1 MKNILIGLMVLF
13 IAIGLAGPMVGDT
26 FASFSDIEISQDNYI
41 ETADLD
47 LKVNGKDDEDVE
59 AFFNIPNGK
68 ICTIYPSPPS
78 PIPLWN
84 EGSVDG
90 PLYLHIKNL
99 VGPDSLSQNLDVEIW
114 YDGNLVISESI
125 YNLACQQI
133 ELGHMPGDGMITEV
147 SMELHATAGLPGESL
162 TFDIAFELFG
172 GCGFSDI
179 ETSQGN
185 YFLIGG
191 LSGTRGFW
199 SQWNKHKT
207 YSQAEINDWLRNT
220 DAASFWLVAD
230 ENSDGNIDT
239 DDMDI
244 IFANGVGKGSTDESR
259 FLAHYLGQRLDQ
271 ESGRQSP
278 ATTHDVTDY
287 DSSNYLGLTN
297 PTAASGAEIVAA
309 IESKH
314 PDYTNP
320 AQPWLTDAEYIVMK
334 DICVALNELRA

>member
-13 IAIGLAGPMVGDT
+13 IAVGLAGQMVGDT
-26 FASFSDIEISQDNYI
+26 FASFSDIETSEDNYI
-41 ETADLD
+41 DTADLD
-47 LKVNGKDDEDVE
+47 LKVNGKDDRDVDTL
-59 AFFNIPNGK
+59 FNIPNGE
-68 ICTIYPSPPS
+68 ICTIYASSPS

-84 EGSVDG
+84 QGSVDD

-99 VGPDSLSQNLDVEIW
+99 VGPDNLSQNVNMDIG
-114 YDGNLVISESI
+114 YDGSWISGSI
-125 YNLACQQI
+125 YDLACQQI
-133 ELGHMPGDGMITEV
+133 ELGHMPGDGIIKEV
-147 SMELHATAGLPGESL
+147 TMELHATGGLPGECL
-162 TFDIAFELFG
+162 TFDIAFELLG
-172 GCGFSDI
+172 GCGYSDI

-185 YFLIGG
+185 YFSIGG

-207 YSQAEINDWLRNT
+207 YSQAQINGWLRNI
-220 DAASFWLVAD
+220 DAASFWLVDD
-230 ENSDGNIDT
+230 EGSDGNIDT
-239 DDMDI
+239 GDMDR
-244 IFANGVGKGSTDESR
+244 IFANGVGKRSTDESR
-259 FLAHYLGQRLDQ
+259 FLAHYLAQRLDQ

-320 AQPWLTDAEYIVMK
+320 AQPWPTDAECIVMK
-334 DICVALNELRA
+334 DVCVALNELRA